1 MYGFETYLIGVSG
14 MLKNRTGISG
24 TFRGLDRQDLI
35 FYDRKPGFP
44 VLVMGLNT
52 STILKYR

>member
-1 MYGFETYLIGVSG
+1 MYDFETHLIGVPG
-14 MLKNRTGISG
+14 MRKNRTGISG